1 MQNVKEAIKNFI
13 GFGLR
18 FSGLFLLLGEIII
31 RRKVTIAVY
40 HNPAP
45 EVFRRHMEFLA
56 RRYTFITMDR
66 LVQAIR
72 TRSVDA
78 LPPRS
83 LVVTLDDGFKENF
96 ALLEVFKT
104 HRIRPSIFLC
114 SHMVATH
121 RHLWFSLDLPDVS
134 RLKRLPNAERS
145 RSLKRIGYYP
155 QKEFDN
161 RQLLSL
167 EEIRQMAPY
176 VDFQSHS
183 RCHPILIACGEAECR
198 DEFVQ
203 SKSRLEELLSQ
214 KIRHFAYP
222 NGDYRKREM
231 DIARQSG
238 YESARC
244 LDLGWNDA
252 DTDPYRLK
260 AMGIQD
266 DASINILCGQ
276 ISGLFNYFRFLRH
289 GSYTGRHPDYL

>member
-1 MQNVKEAIKNFI
+1 MKEAIKNFI

-18 FSGLFLLLGEIII
+18 FSGLFFLLRETVI

-45 EVFRRHMEFLA
+45 EVFRRHIEFLA

-66 LVQAIR
+66 LVQAIC
-72 TRSVDA
+72 TRSVDD

-96 ALLEVFKT
+96 ALLEIF
-104 HRIRPSIFLC
+104 RAYRLRPTIFLC

-121 RHLWFSLDLPDVS
+121 RHLWFSLDLPDIP
-134 RLKRLPNAERS
+134 RLKRLPNAERN
-145 RSLKRIGYYP
+145 RYLKNIGYIP
-155 QKEFDN
+155 QKEFGN

-167 EEIRQMAPY
+167 QEIRQMGPH

-183 RCHPILIACGEAECR
+183 CYHPILISCDEEECR
-198 DEFVQ
+198 YEFMQ

-231 DIARQSG
+231 DIARQSD

-252 DTDPYRLK
+252 KTDPYQLK

-276 ISGLFNYFRFLRH
+276 ISGIFNYFRFLHH
-289 GSYTGRHPDYL
+289 GSYNGRHPDYL